1 MLSVRYGTP
10 TASPEKKARIVCS
23 AREERQKCGAI
34 KRKVMKRVGSDCK
47 RGPGHPLSASL
58 RTSFPSL
65 GRMMYSVRP
74 CPAKTA
80 AEESVGCGI
89 GEMERM
95 AHYHN
100 SNTANNQG
108 ENDGETAES
117 GMQRR
122 MSTYEDKWRERE
134 RVWDEQK

>member
-1 MLSVRYGTP
+1 MKETQGRQTLECTGLRVPERAADVWFSLSP
-10 TASPEKKARIVCS
+10 HIS
-23 AREERQKCGAI
+23 
-34 KRKVMKRVGSDCK
+34 
-47 RGPGHPLSASL
+47 
-58 RTSFPSL
+58 
-65 GRMMYSVRP
+65 
-74 CPAKTA
+74 PAKTA
-80 AEESVGCGI
+80 VEESVGCGI

-122 MSTYEDKWRERE
+122 MSTYED
-134 RVWDEQK
+134 

>member
-1 MLSVRYGTP
+1 MSGSY
-10 TASPEKKARIVCS
+10 SPRI
-23 AREERQKCGAI
+23 
-34 KRKVMKRVGSDCK
+34 
-47 RGPGHPLSASL
+47 
-58 RTSFPSL
+58 
-65 GRMMYSVRP
+65 
-74 CPAKTA
+74 CPPKTA

-100 SNTANNQG
+100 SNMANNQG

-122 MSTYEDKWRERE
+122 MSAYEDKWSDRERE
-134 RVWDEQK
+134 REGQAKMRNVNDGIRKRNAGAEENGNGITAEEATDYFLFKIHFS

>member
-1 MLSVRYGTP
+1 MNALDYECQREREKAADVCFSLSP
-10 TASPEKKARIVCS
+10 RI
-23 AREERQKCGAI
+23 R
-34 KRKVMKRVGSDCK
+34 
-47 RGPGHPLSASL
+47 
-58 RTSFPSL
+58 
-65 GRMMYSVRP
+65 
-74 CPAKTA
+74 PAKTA

-134 RVWDEQK
+134 GRAKMRNVNDGIRKSNAGAVENGNGIRAEEATDYFLFKIHFS

>member
-1 MLSVRYGTP
+1 MPERAADVWFSLSP
-10 TASPEKKARIVCS
+10 RIS
-23 AREERQKCGAI
+23 
-34 KRKVMKRVGSDCK
+34 
-47 RGPGHPLSASL
+47 
-58 RTSFPSL
+58 
-65 GRMMYSVRP
+65 
-74 CPAKTA
+74 PAKTA

-134 RVWDEQK
+134 RREQK

>member
-1 MLSVRYGTP
+1 MRPWSSSTRGQNDVQCEAVVSGMKETQGGQTLECTGLRVPERAADVWFSLSP
-10 TASPEKKARIVCS
+10 HIS
-23 AREERQKCGAI
+23 
-34 KRKVMKRVGSDCK
+34 
-47 RGPGHPLSASL
+47 
-58 RTSFPSL
+58 
-65 GRMMYSVRP
+65 
-74 CPAKTA
+74 PAKTA

-134 RVWDEQK
+134 RREQK